1 MKFVLYFAIGWCV
14 LLAVA
19 GIALPVEPVEPMEIE
34 VLESLKGYVE
44 HQLEE
49 GRVRVVDGSELISLR
64 GSKGERILGVPRLE
78 YVGIKGAILSVRLI
92 QTWLPAAR
100 LEVTVEDF
108 NNLAF
113 HLGFVDVV
121 WETSCN
127 LDTAAECYTSN
138 LVRDF
143 LKVYGNVPEAWPGDD
158 DEWAFATFR
167 GQLDQDRYDKTR

>member
-1 MKFVLYFAIGWCV
+1 MLHLI
-14 LLAVA
+14 LLLQITSTSPAPSDADMAV
-19 GIALPVEPVEPMEIE
+19 E

-78 YVGIKGAILSVRLI
+78 YVGIKGAILSLRLI

-121 WETSCN
+121 WETNCN
-127 LDTAAECYTSN
+127 LDTADECYTSN

-143 LKVYGNVPEAWPGDD
+143 LKVYGNVPEAWPTDD
-158 DEWAFATFR
+158 DEYALRCDSTHSLCRDWVI
-167 GQLDQDRYDKTR
+167 